1 VDQQINEAHARFKN
15 WCNGDEAVVFPLIA
29 DIHAARPL
37 SSNPPDF
44 RDTKFHVLFAQRAAL
59 TFNADLF
66 AELGDI
72 GFDRNLS
79 WKPSKKRDALMRLE
93 SRRNLYKDF
102 PLPVLFCM
110 GNHDSGRAYGNVF
123 SELKLSAGDY
133 VTLVN
138 RTRTMLVDMVALKP
152 ARREMK
158 IFRIGAGGPERDRV
172 FVF

>member
-1 VDQQINEAHARFKN
+1 
-15 WCNGDEAVVFPLIA
+15 
-29 DIHAARPL
+29 
-37 SSNPPDF
+37 
-44 RDTKFHVLFAQRAAL
+44 
-59 TFNADLF
+59 
-66 AELGDI
+66 
-72 GFDRNLS
+72 
-79 WKPSKKRDALMRLE
+79 
-93 SRRNLYKDF
+93 
-102 PLPVLFCM
+102 M